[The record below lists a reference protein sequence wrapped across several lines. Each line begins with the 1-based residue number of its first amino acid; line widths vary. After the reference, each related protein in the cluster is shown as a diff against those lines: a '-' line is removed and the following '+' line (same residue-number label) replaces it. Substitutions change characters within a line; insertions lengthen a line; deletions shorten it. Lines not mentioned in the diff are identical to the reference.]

1 MRKEWTILI
10 VLGLVGWMVTGC
22 RHPAKGI
29 TPLPKPAVPEVQTP
43 LPQPPVRP
51 TTPPSK
57 PSQQGQIPPGG
68 KVRPGQ
74 VTGTTLPSG
83 GKKKPEEIP
92 LAPPEMFEG
101 MMMDTNYFK
110 PQTVYFDFDSSF
122 VKYSERPKVEVV
134 AKVLKRVPEAK
145 LLIDGHCDERGTEE
159 YNRALG
165 ERRALALRAYLV
177 QLGIDP
183 NRIRTRSWGEDRPVD
198 PRHNEEAWAKNRR
211 GEFILLL
218 PPGKK
223 IPPLDELLK
232 TGS

>member
-1 MRKEWTILI
+1 MRKEWTILA

-29 TPLPKPAVPEVQTP
+29 TPLPKPAVPEVQGP
-43 LPQPPVRP
+43 PPRPPVRP
-51 TTPPSK
+51 TPP

-68 KVRPGQ
+68 KVRPGGAK
-74 VTGTTLPSG
+74 GTTLPTG
-83 GKKKPEEIP
+83 GKTKPEEIP

-101 MMMDTNYFK
+101 MVMDTNYFK
-110 PQTVYFDFDSSF
+110 AQTVHFDFDSSF

-134 AKVLKRVPEAK
+134 AKVLKTVPEAK

-183 NRIRTRSWGEDRPVD
+183 NRIRTRSWGEDRPID

-223 IPPLDELLK
+223 IPPLDQLLK
-232 TGS
+232 EK

>member
-1 MRKEWTILI
+1 MRKEWTILV

-43 LPQPPVRP
+43 PPQPPVRP
-51 TTPPSK
+51 KST

-68 KVRPGQ
+68 KVRPGE
-74 VTGTTLPSG
+74 VTGTTIPD
-83 GKKKPEEIP
+83 GKTKPEEIP

-101 MMMDTNYFK
+101 MVMDTNYFK
-110 PQTVYFDFDSSF
+110 AQTVYFDFDSSF
-122 VKYSERPKVEVV
+122 VKYSERPKVEIV
-134 AKVLKRVPEAK
+134 AKVLKKVPEAK

-223 IPPLDELLK
+223 IPPLDQLLK
-232 TGS
+232 EE